1 MGRAMGHETA
11 AEAAPQGS
19 SRRGRPGRL
28 RDLNFRYACIST
40 AMTNA
45 IAATL
50 KVATNMLTFT
60 VYVPS
65 VYTIKPIMIEDVKY
79 QNI

>member
-1 MGRAMGHETA
+1 MGHETA
-11 AEAAPQGS
+11 AEAVPQGS
-19 SRRGRPGRL
+19 SRWGRPARF
-28 RDLNFRYACIST
+28 RALNLRYACIST

-50 KVATNMLTFT
+50 KVTMNMLSFT

-65 VYTIKPIMIEDVKY
+65 TYTIKPIMIEEVKY

>member
-1 MGRAMGHETA
+1 MGHETA
-11 AEAAPQGS
+11 ADAVPQGS
-19 SRRGRPGRL
+19 SRRGRPARFP
-28 RDLNFRYACIST
+28 DLNLRYASIST
-40 AMTNA
+40 AMTKA